1 MIKQQ
6 ILDYAK
12 GLGFD
17 KVGFSQNAVVVLLPY
32 FVENEDGNVSM
43 YARGVDYHK
52 VAEEKLGRLGEFLKT
67 LGAKEIFIHVDKGGL
82 DDRRAAYDAGLGFLG
97 KNGMLICG
105 EFGSYF
111 FIGQVV
117 HDLEIQSDVPQ
128 KKGCVSC
135 GECIRNCPGGAL
147 SEGGFDIEKCL
158 SHITQKRGDLTE
170 REKLL
175 IKENGLCWG
184 CDVCQRVC
192 PHNKGLKTTALSE
205 FMTDRIAF
213 LEPDAV
219 ENLSNREFKEKFDK
233 YAFSWRGKGV
243 VERNLKVLFS
253 ALEDMDEK
261 E

>member
-6 ILDYAK
+6 ILEYAK

-32 FVENEDGNVSM
+32 FVENEDGNISM
-43 YARGVDYHK
+43 YARGIDYHR
-52 VAEEKLGRLGEFLKT
+52 VAEEKLGDLGEFLKT
-67 LGAKEIFIHVDKGGL
+67 LGAKEITVHADKGGL
-82 DDRRAAYDAGLGFLG
+82 DDRRAAYEAGLGFLG
-97 KNGMLICG
+97 KNGMLICD

-117 HDLEIQSDVPQ
+117 HDLKIDADMPLD
-128 KKGCVSC
+128 KNCLSC

-158 SHITQKRGDLTE
+158 SHITQKKGELTNC
-170 REKLL
+170 EKQL
-175 IKENGLCWG
+175 IKKNGLCWG

-192 PHNKGLKTTALSE
+192 PHNKGLKTTALPE

-213 LEPDAV
+213 LEPDDV
-219 ENLSNREFKEKFDK
+219 ENLSNRAFKEKFGK

-243 VERNLKVLFS
+243 IERNLEVLFS

>member
-1 MIKQQ
+1 MIKKQ
-6 ILDYAK
+6 ILEYAK

-17 KVGFSQNAVVVLLPY
+17 KVGFSQNAVVVLMPY
-32 FVENEDGNVSM
+32 FVKNEDGNISM
-43 YARGVDYHK
+43 YARGLDYHK
-52 VAEEKLGRLGEFLKT
+52 VAEEKLGRLGEFLET
-67 LGAKEIFIHVDKGGL
+67 LGAEKITVHVDKGGL

-97 KNGMLICG
+97 KNGMLICD

-111 FIGQVV
+111 FIGQIV
-117 HDLEIQSDVPQ
+117 HDLEIEANISQ
-128 KKGCVSC
+128 KKSCISC

-147 SEGGFDIEKCL
+147 SENGFDIEKCL
-158 SHITQKRGDLTE
+158 SHITQKRGDLTK
-170 REKLL
+170 REEQL

-192 PHNKGLKTTALSE
+192 PHNKGLKTTALPE
-205 FMTDRIAF
+205 FMEDRITS
-213 LEPDAV
+213 LRSDDV
-219 ENLSNREFKEKFDK
+219 ENLSNREFKAKFGK

-243 VERNLKVLFS
+243 IERNLEVLFS